1 MFCWIKKLPKNILK
15 KDGFFMFLRA
25 QFSSQVSSFV
35 DFLVTILLAK
45 LFDMYYVY
53 ATSLGSVSGGIVNC
67 VVNYYWTFKAKD
79 CKKKYVVIKYI
90 LVWFGSIGL
99 NTWGV
104 YGLTESIQRV
114 PWVQQTLSYVFD
126 DLFIVC
132 KVVVSLLVGW
142 FWNYNLHRSF
152 VYRDCKIRRPIF
164 IRRKSLSLETE
175 VEKVKVR

>member
-1 MFCWIKKLPKNILK
+1 MLDKETTKEYPEEGWLLYVPA
-15 KDGFFMFLRA
+15 GA
-25 QFSSQVSSFV
+25 
-35 DFLVTILLAK
+35 ILLAGIQ
-45 LFDMYYVY
+45 LCGL
-53 ATSLGSVSGGIVNC
+53 LGHDPARQVIRHVLCLCYEFGLRIGRHRELRGELLLD
-67 VVNYYWTFKAKD
+67 FQGER

-114 PWVQQTLSYVFD
+114 PWVQQTLSHVFD

-164 IRRKSLSLETE
+164 LRRKSLSLETE

>member
-1 MFCWIKKLPKNILK
+1 
-15 KDGFFMFLRA
+15 MFLRA

-79 CKKKYVVIKYI
+79 CKKKYVVIKYFI
-90 LVWFGSIGL
+90 VWTGSIFL

-104 YGLTESIQRV
+104 YLLTESIQSV
-114 PWVQQTLSYVFD
+114 PWVQETLHHIFD
-126 DLFIVC
+126 DIFIVS

-142 FWNYNLHRSF
+142 FWNYNLHRVF
-152 VYRDCKIRRPIF
+152 VYKDCKIRRPL
-164 IRRKSLSLETE
+164 RRKAIE
-175 VEKVKVR
+175 VEEFNQHDIIKERI